1 MTSPRPRPAT
11 PPKLARLPKNYR
23 VRKRPLLHAPLAPPR
38 AGADVPKLIY
48 LSSRSSFV
56 ATIKRVR
63 SLLSHVESRSSASD
77 AAALLQ
83 RDPRS
88 FMRSVAAER
97 ATRKTNSD
105 GGKRMEEVVIKAS
118 GKAIEKALQ
127 IAAWWQSQ
135 DDVKVELQTA
145 SVGAIDDIVNAEGVE
160 EDSQVRR
167 VSVLEIHV
175 RLI

>member
-1 MTSPRPRPAT
+1 
-11 PPKLARLPKNYR
+11 
-23 VRKRPLLHAPLAPPR
+23 
-38 AGADVPKLIY
+38 
-48 LSSRSSFV
+48 
-56 ATIKRVR
+56 
-63 SLLSHVESRSSASD
+63 
-77 AAALLQ
+77 
-83 RDPRS
+83 
-88 FMRSVAAER
+88 
-97 ATRKTNSD
+97 
-105 GGKRMEEVVIKAS
+105 MEEVVIKAS